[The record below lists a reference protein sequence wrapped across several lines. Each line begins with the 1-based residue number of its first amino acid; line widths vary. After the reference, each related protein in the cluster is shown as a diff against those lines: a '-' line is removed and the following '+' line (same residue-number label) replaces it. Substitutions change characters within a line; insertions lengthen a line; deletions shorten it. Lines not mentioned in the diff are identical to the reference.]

1 MCGHATIALG
11 RFLIDAHDLSIFPR
25 REQLKYDAERE
36 ETLLRLHAPCGVVQ
50 VRVPT
55 LGSGQDA
62 RSDGTRRVSFKSVA
76 SFVSA
81 IDVKVDIPES
91 LQWTEL
97 KKAGRSFVTV
107 DVSFGGAYYAIV
119 SAEEL
124 GFERGI
130 RAYPLSELSQATAV
144 VKSLLRARKALF
156 EHPSEEDLEYLYGVI
171 IVEKLAQRKELGA
184 CFFADQQMDRSPCGS
199 GVCACVALDL
209 AKGNLGMGEEVVFE
223 SVVSMMMGQKGGFAG
238 TAVERVV
245 CGLSGRVWPGCVVRV
260 QGRAFYTGAHVFVA
274 EAAEDELAD
283 GFLPTTTPS

>member
-1 MCGHATIALG
+1 MSDFRLHWKPTRIVLPGSFQLKGDTLLEKRAYAKEYCDHLRKRLMREPRGHAEMYGAILVQDTEETAAGCADIGVLFCHNEGYSTMCGHATIALG

-91 LQWTEL
+91 LRWTEL

-171 IVEKLAQRKELGA
+171 IVEKLAQRKEL
-184 CFFADQQMDRSPCGS
+184 
-199 GVCACVALDL
+199 
-209 AKGNLGMGEEVVFE
+209 
-223 SVVSMMMGQKGGFAG
+223 
-238 TAVERVV
+238 
-245 CGLSGRVWPGCVVRV
+245 
-260 QGRAFYTGAHVFVA
+260 